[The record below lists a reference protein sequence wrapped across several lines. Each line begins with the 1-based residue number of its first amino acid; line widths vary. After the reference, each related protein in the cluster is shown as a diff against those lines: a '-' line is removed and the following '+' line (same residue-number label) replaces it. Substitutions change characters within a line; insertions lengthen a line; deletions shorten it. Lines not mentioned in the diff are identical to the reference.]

1 MIFLDSSVLVSY
13 EVDGDINHEKAVKLI
28 REIAKGK
35 FGEVFTSDYIFDE
48 TITVTFVKAKSLSKA
63 ITVGNYIKDST
74 EVLKVDESVFENAW
88 ELFKRQKET
97 KLSFTDCTT
106 LNAMEERNISN
117 IATFDEDF
125 KKIKTVNV
133 IG

>member
-1 MIFLDSSVLVSY
+1 VIFLDSSVLVSY

-88 ELFKRQKET
+88 ELFKRQKGT

>member
-74 EVLKVDESVFENAW
+74 EVLKVDESIFENAW
-88 ELFKRQKET
+88 ELFKKQKET

-106 LNAMEERNISN
+106 LNVMEENKILT

-125 KKIKTVNV
+125 KKIETINV
-133 IG
+133 VH

>member
-1 MIFLDSSVLVSY
+1 VIFLDSSVLVSY

-74 EVLKVDESVFENAW
+74 EVLKVDESIFENAW
-88 ELFKRQKET
+88 ELFKKQKET

-106 LNAMEERNISN
+106 LNVMEENKILT

-125 KKIKTVNV
+125 KKIETINV
-133 IG
+133 VH